1 MHIYIRCADDI
12 WPIFDSTAQHMA
24 CTYMDLY
31 EWFITHWLSK
41 MVSKLNNWQANREIC
56 ARVMRNEY
64 ARRMEL
70 NISIHSIYL
79 LFKWLLNNN
88 IPVAVECMKR
98 HWWEKTRR
106 SARFFELCVFC
117 VHSNYYPLAI
127 KKNAWNYISIPCNS
141 SVYFFEENSKVP
153 TTAWHHLSAFIPFRE
168 SHHHNSPFVLFIQL
182 GFRCLSIFGI
192 R

>member
-117 VHSNYYPLAI
+117 VLCALELLSVGH
-127 KKNAWNYISIPCNS
+127 KKKTPEIT
-141 SVYFFEENSKVP
+141 F
-153 TTAWHHLSAFIPFRE
+153 PFYVIR
-168 SHHHNSPFVLFIQL
+168 LFIFSKKIPKSQPPHGIIYRHL
-182 GFRCLSIFGI
+182 FRSVSRTTTILRSFCSFS
-192 R
+192 

>member
-1 MHIYIRCADDI
+1 MIYG
-12 WPIFDSTAQHMA
+12 PYLTAQHSTWHVPTWIFMSDLSLIGSRKWSVNSIIGRQIAKFALAWWGTNMLGEWNWTFRFIRFIYYSNDFWITIYQLRLSAWNDTGERKPAEARASLSFA
-24 CTYMDLY
+24 C
-31 EWFITHWLSK
+31 F
-41 MVSKLNNWQANREIC
+41 
-56 ARVMRNEY
+56 
-64 ARRMEL
+64 
-70 NISIHSIYL
+70 
-79 LFKWLLNNN
+79 
-88 IPVAVECMKR
+88 
-98 HWWEKTRR
+98 
-106 SARFFELCVFC
+106 VFC